1 MLNKLTNK
9 GESTMRVNKKYNNK
23 YIIKLNDKVVS
34 RRNTRHLY
42 NYCFLRIVKS
52 EKLSKGFG
60 IYHEVDKYYMPYWDK
75 NHFNQTGNYTKKE
88 LGSKYYNLLSDIT
101 SYTNDRSTFEFE
113 LESVLRT
120 YVPAKVLKGWIA
132 RAEEVLE
139 QHQQNEERV

>member
-1 MLNKLTNK
+1 MFNLNK
-9 GESTMRVNKKYNNK
+9 GE
-23 YIIKLNDKVVS
+23 
-34 RRNTRHLY
+34 
-42 NYCFLRIVKS
+42 
-52 EKLSKGFG
+52 
-60 IYHEVDKYYMPYWDK
+60 K
-75 NHFNQTGNYTKKE
+75 NMNTKKE

-139 QHQQNEERV
+139 QHQQNEDRA